1 MNPHSGIWDKPA
13 TDPGYWHVSPYGDGV
28 LFVLEWNC
36 SAHSKQTAHYSLLTA
51 NSSYTF
57 SAKERDPETSLSY
70 FGSRYYSSD
79 LGIWLSVDPQ
89 ASKYPSLSP
98 YVYCADNPIKLVDP
112 NGEEMIEPWYRDAV
126 GFVRWIDSEFEM
138 PKSGTFL
145 GNEGVFTSNGEMR
158 YYYADG
164 LISNLKLPQVF
175 IDRSGSK
182 DYAFPFS
189 FSPLQGASF
198 YQIGIPSE
206 QMGSFS
212 CNFQF
217 NTSNVDVGL
226 ITNYVGVTS
235 SICADNNVGLKYIS
249 SQGISSVAYEVQMT
263 DVGIDIYKNWPP
275 SVENYYDL
283 TTTNIGFW
291 GGPMGAMIGF
301 TLDMY
306 KRGAKWIANYFSE
319 LEMELRRMNSP
330 QTYY

>member
-1 MNPHSGIWDKPA
+1 
-13 TDPGYWHVSPYGDGV
+13 
-28 LFVLEWNC
+28 L
-36 SAHSKQTAHYSLLTA
+36 
-51 NSSYTF
+51 SYTF
-57 SAKERDPETSLSY
+57 SAKERDPETGLSY

-79 LGIWLSVDPQ
+79 LSIWLSVDPQ
-89 ASKYPSLSP
+89 AAKYPSLSP
-98 YVYCADNPIKLVDP
+98 YVYCADNPVRLVDP
-112 NGEEMIEPWYRDAV
+112 NGEEMLDPWYQDAV

-175 IDRSGSK
+175 IDGGGSK

-189 FSPLQGASF
+189 SAPLQCAG
-198 YQIGIPSE
+198 IGNPSE
-206 QMGSFS
+206 QVGSFS

-235 SICADNNVGLKYIS
+235 SICADNNVGLKYIIP
-249 SQGISSVAYEVQMT
+249 QGISSVAYGVQMV
-263 DVGIDIYKNWPP
+263 DIGIDTYRNWPP